1 MIFGCG
7 MGPDNLRKMYE
18 RYALRSVCRAQEEE
32 ESWWDKRQKRMKK
45 LLKEQVEQSTARR
58 KAEQECW
65 LASSRASSLRLE
77 EFLQEKENHSPEA
90 LEPDKNVAVAT
101 YENLMELFSGDFE
114 KKA

>member
-1 MIFGCG
+1 MITGCNR
-7 MGPDNLRKMYE
+7 GPGSLRKMYE
-18 RYALRSVCRAQEEE
+18 RYALKSVCHRKEEE

-45 LLKEQVEQSTARR
+45 LLQEQVKQSIARH

-65 LASSRASSLRLE
+65 LKSSQASSLRLK
-77 EFLQEKENHSPEA
+77 EFLQQKESYSPEA

-101 YENLMELFSGDFE
+101 YENLMELYTRDFE